1 LVVSCFFG
9 SGDVRDFS
17 LSLEMSLGIGEEEGN
32 AILSSLIPDRP
43 ETPGHEVEIREVVGE
58 EEEEE
63 L

>member
-1 LVVSCFFG
+1 LSHASLVQET
-9 SGDVRDFS
+9 SGTSRW
-17 LSLEMSLGIGEEEGN
+17 SLEMSLGIGEEEGD

-43 ETPGHEVEIREVVGE
+43 ETPGREVEIREVVGE